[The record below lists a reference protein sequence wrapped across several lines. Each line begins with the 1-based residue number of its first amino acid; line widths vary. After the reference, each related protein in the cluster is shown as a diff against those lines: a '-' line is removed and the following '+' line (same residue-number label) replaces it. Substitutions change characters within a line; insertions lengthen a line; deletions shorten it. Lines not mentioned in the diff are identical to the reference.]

1 VARAFEE
8 YHGERRGNWA
18 CYCQA
23 VNILIKAGPLAD
35 FDGVDLL
42 KFESQRKWEASPA
55 TSSASL
61 AWDERAPREAV
72 LPLGA
77 ERFQCGLRLAAGIR
91 TPFEETTG
99 EIVRHD
105 QDSSITSEPRP
116 VNKIIFYSMGASR
129 FCGFVRERASL
140 SLRNAAR
147 FASVIQAP
155 LRRVGFFGQS
165 RQTGGLFRSSI
176 PDVR

>member
-1 VARAFEE
+1 MKPPDKRTLQLVKNVARAFEE

-42 KFESQRKWEASPA
+42 KVESQRKWEASPA
-55 TSSASL
+55 TSSASP
-61 AWDERAPREAV
+61 AWDERAPREASS
-72 LPLGA
+72 PPGA

-91 TPFEETTG
+91 MPFEETTR

-105 QDSSITSEPRP
+105 QDSSITS
-116 VNKIIFYSMGASR
+116 GH
-129 FCGFVRERASL
+129 
-140 SLRNAAR
+140 
-147 FASVIQAP
+147 
-155 LRRVGFFGQS
+155 
-165 RQTGGLFRSSI
+165 GL
-176 PDVR
+176 

>member
-1 VARAFEE
+1 MKPPDKRTLQLVKNVARAFEE

-61 AWDERAPREAV
+61 AWDERAPPGRRA
-72 LPLGA
+72 LPLGWA
-77 ERFQCGLRLAAGIR
+77 PPCGRDTDAL
-91 TPFEETTG
+91 
-99 EIVRHD
+99 
-105 QDSSITSEPRP
+105 
-116 VNKIIFYSMGASR
+116 
-129 FCGFVRERASL
+129 
-140 SLRNAAR
+140 
-147 FASVIQAP
+147 
-155 LRRVGFFGQS
+155 
-165 RQTGGLFRSSI
+165 
-176 PDVR
+176 